1 MMSELHQ
8 TMLSCGFKYLKNS
21 QRQSISFFDSIPTTR
36 SIYVK
41 DYKTSEGIF
50 NVALVFGDDLYTTL
64 PRAQVLK
71 KPKKI
76 EQVLLPHI
84 NSGGYLCYI
93 EEKEADWNPNNLN
106 ALYRAVDEQVQ
117 NTLNT
122 AISSLQN
129 GQTDQAEFEGEF
141 VSYWKPEQ
149 TIYVLTDYLSL
160 NGHNAYLTNNEYI
173 DGSKGRELTIHGE
186 HDKDIH
192 RKWLN
197 QRGLSQQNSQ
207 TLNSFILKIR
217 PTRLSGLQWPPQD
230 AAQLFQWLSQVD
242 HNAKANLVRYF
253 VENHLSKQHLIFLDI
268 DKQDTFGVVLDLNLK
283 AVQFNSYA
291 NHKKLG
297 KSGRK
302 LNFKRASSVLM
313 GKHAFLK
320 FRRIS
325 IEKADKETILT
336 RNRSKP
342 EVGDLRS
349 KKIALIGCGTVGG
362 YAAELLIRAGAGM
375 GEKVFDLY
383 DADEFGPENFSR
395 HTLSSRDF
403 GKNKAVAMKER
414 LDSSTHLTTNIQGH
428 ARKFEFLLNKLTAY
442 DIIIDATGRAPI
454 SKRLA
459 YLLRQ
464 LGGSRKPIIVHAFND
479 GNGVASKVFI
489 DSLDGCYNCLCGDK
503 NFYENGN
510 DKRFEK
516 LNGLPEKKVSCGN
529 TYTPYDAAV
538 SVVTAALIQEAVLS
552 TLEKKRDW
560 NYKEHIFMGGRSKRT
575 TWIKKQAFCDICNGR

>member
-1 MMSELHQ
+1 MVSELHQ
-8 TMLSCGFKYLKNS
+8 TMLSCGFNYLANR
-21 QRQSISFFDSIPTTR
+21 QRRSFSFFNIIPPTC

-41 DYKTSEGIF
+41 DYETSEGIF
-50 NVALVFGDDLYTTL
+50 KVALVFGDDPYTTL
-64 PRAQVLK
+64 PRAQVLERPERIK
-71 KPKKI
+71 H
-76 EQVLLPHI
+76 VLLPHI
-84 NSGGYLCYI
+84 NSSGYLCYV

-117 NTLNT
+117 STLST

-129 GQTDQAEFEGEF
+129 GQIDQAEFEGEF
-141 VSYWKPEQ
+141 VSYWKPEH
-149 TIYVLTDYLSL
+149 IVYVLTDYKSL
-160 NGHNAYLTNNEYI
+160 HNHNAYLTNNKYAN
-173 DGSKGRELTIHGE
+173 GSNELELTIHGE
-186 HDKDIH
+186 HDEDIY
-192 RKWLN
+192 RKWLSK
-197 QRGLSQQNSQ
+197 RELSQKSSQ
-207 TLNSFILKIR
+207 KLNSFVLKVR

-230 AAQLFQWLSQVD
+230 AVQLFQWLSQVD
-242 HNAKANLVRYF
+242 HNAKAKLVRYF
-253 VENHLSKQHLIFLDI
+253 VENPSKQHLIFLDI

-291 NHKKLG
+291 NHKKSG

-302 LNFKRASSVLM
+302 LNFNRASSVLM

-325 IEKADKETILT
+325 FDKADKETILT

-342 EVGDLRS
+342 EIGDLSLKR
-349 KKIALIGCGTVGG
+349 IALIGCGTVGG

-375 GEKVFDLY
+375 GKKIFDLY

-403 GKNKAVAMKER
+403 GRNKAVAMKER
-414 LDSSTHLTTNIQGH
+414 LDNSTHLKTNIQGH

-464 LGGSRKPIIVHAFND
+464 LGGVKKPVIIHAFND

-489 DSLDGCYNCLCGDK
+489 DSFDGCYNCLCGDER
-503 NFYENGN
+503 FYKNGN

-516 LNGLPEKKVSCGN
+516 LNGIPEKKVSCGN

-552 TLEKKRDW
+552 ILEHKRDW
-560 NYKEHIFMGGRSKRT
+560 NYKEHIFMGSRSKRT
-575 TWIKKQAFCDICNGR
+575 TWISKQAFCDICNGR